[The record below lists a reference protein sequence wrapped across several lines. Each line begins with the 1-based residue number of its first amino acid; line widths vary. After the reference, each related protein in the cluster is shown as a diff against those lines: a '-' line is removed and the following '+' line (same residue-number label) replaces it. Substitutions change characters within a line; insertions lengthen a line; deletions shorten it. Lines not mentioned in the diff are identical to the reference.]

1 MERFPLP
8 GAGGGRW
15 VFRAEIE
22 SVEGGAGPRGVT
34 VLIRVFP
41 NQSRVGGARGGL
53 RRGQGGLLQNQ
64 VLPSVLPS
72 AGLSHHFPQFVDNL
86 RVTVEIPWVE
96 FWADTFFFFFLRVK
110 ISLAS

>member
-1 MERFPLP
+1 MKFIHSIFKTCVERFPLP

-41 NQSRVGGARGGL
+41 NQSRVGGGQ
-53 RRGQGGLLQNQ
+53 RR
-64 VLPSVLPS
+64 
-72 AGLSHHFPQFVDNL
+72 PQKRTGWPFA
-86 RVTVEIPWVE
+86 ESS
-96 FWADTFFFFFLRVK
+96 FA
-110 ISLAS
+110 